1 MQMSNTLFESLKSAV
16 GSILMKYP
24 NADKY
29 YKTKGLP
36 HKTYR
41 KALLSTLAGEG
52 LFSMSDCTD
61 EGLSED
67 DIDEAMQNIVPSFTK
82 S

>member
-16 GSILMKYP
+16 SSILVKHP

-29 YKTKGLP
+29 YKSKGLP
-36 HKTYR
+36 HRTYR
-41 KALLSTLAGEG
+41 KALLSTIAGEG
-52 LFSMSDCTD
+52 LFSMTDCAN

-67 DIDEAMQNIVPSFTK
+67 EIDVAMQNIVPSFSK
-82 S
+82 